1 MERVMSMKYY
11 RNATHIDMLKRD
23 YEEEIIKVKKMLET
37 EEDLRTR
44 SILQEGL
51 AENIESLKH
60 LEEFIENNPG
70 LFK

>member
-1 MERVMSMKYY
+1 MKRVMYMKYY
-11 RNATHIDMLKRD
+11 RNATHIDLLRRD
-23 YEEEIIKVKKMLET
+23 YQNEITNVKKMLET

-51 AENIESLKH
+51 AENITA
-60 LEEFIENNPG
+60 LENLEKFINGNPG

>member
-1 MERVMSMKYY
+1 MKYY
-11 RNATHIDMLKRD
+11 RNATHIDLLRRD
-23 YEEEIIKVKKMLET
+23 YQNEITNVKKMLET

-51 AENIESLKH
+51 AENITA
-60 LEEFIENNPG
+60 LENLEKFINDNPG

>member
-1 MERVMSMKYY
+1 MKYY
-11 RNATHIDMLKRD
+11 RNATHIDLLRRD
-23 YEEEIIKVKKMLET
+23 YRNEITNVKKMLET

-51 AENIESLKH
+51 AENITA
-60 LEEFIENNPG
+60 LENLEKFINDNPG